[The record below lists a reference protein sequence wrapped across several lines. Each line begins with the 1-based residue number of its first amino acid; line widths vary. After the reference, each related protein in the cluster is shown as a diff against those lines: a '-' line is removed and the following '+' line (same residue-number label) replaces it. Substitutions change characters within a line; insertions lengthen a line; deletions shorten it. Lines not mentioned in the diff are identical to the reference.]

1 MTEFGA
7 FDGFRSPQ
15 FAQVQMSM
23 VLFSEF
29 FDRPFET
36 DEGCRIDVSYPEMIL
51 P

>member
-29 FDRPFET
+29 FDHLFEM
-36 DEGCRIDVSYPEMIL
+36 DEGYTVSV
-51 P
+51 